1 MGPGREAL
9 LSHSSF
15 SPRKRILKHLSH
27 TAELYQQL
35 YSIEAFSHA
44 RWSQIEAQ
52 KQTPRIYSVSEAT
65 HFGDAREDAA
75 LRFRHQ
81 SSCNQ
86 IVAKIC
92 ALGAL
97 ALALLLNSAA
107 AITILW
113 PGSDLGHIISLNLG
127 KRAHVFPHFSR
138 SHLTAWGVTSFWADL
153 EPSLVELLVWPITSK
168 TDSSSS
174 DQVSLGS
181 AAACLRLLPLDM
193 DPLETV
199 GRRSGENKLW
209 PWASMRA
216 RFFSPTQSRHPWR
229 RAECMRTL
237 LETNTRERDRPQQK
251 ENQSFRQLDLTLA
264 YDRNCKYGWEK
275 HLQINTCGCRGTMQ
289 KLQVKMSF
297 RCSSTHS

>member
-138 SHLTAWGVTSFWADL
+138 SHLTA
-153 EPSLVELLVWPITSK
+153 
-168 TDSSSS
+168 
-174 DQVSLGS
+174 
-181 AAACLRLLPLDM
+181 
-193 DPLETV
+193 
-199 GRRSGENKLW
+199 
-209 PWASMRA
+209 
-216 RFFSPTQSRHPWR
+216 
-229 RAECMRTL
+229 
-237 LETNTRERDRPQQK
+237 
-251 ENQSFRQLDLTLA
+251 
-264 YDRNCKYGWEK
+264 
-275 HLQINTCGCRGTMQ
+275 
-289 KLQVKMSF
+289 
-297 RCSSTHS
+297 